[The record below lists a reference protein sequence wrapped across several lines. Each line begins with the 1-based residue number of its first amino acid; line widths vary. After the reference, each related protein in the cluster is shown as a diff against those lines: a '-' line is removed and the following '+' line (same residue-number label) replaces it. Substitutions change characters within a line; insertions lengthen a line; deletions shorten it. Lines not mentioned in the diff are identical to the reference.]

1 MNIRFG
7 KKIAVYILFAAG
19 LIEAHA
25 NDIKAGRA
33 GYIRFGCYE
42 CHGYVGQGGLM
53 SGPKLAPSPVPLT
66 AMIAY
71 VRAPRGVMPLYSA
84 RIVSDQELGDIHA
97 YLSSIAPPP
106 AVENIPL
113 LMISA
118 TSKSATTAT
127 PRPSPTVNNSAG
139 AAVYA
144 VQCAACHGAKG
155 QGASGPALLGGRL
168 DSEQVA
174 AVVRNP
180 GGVMPRLFPGVLSQS
195 DVTAVAKYVNALK

>member
-7 KKIAVYILFAAG
+7 KKITVYILFAAG

-71 VRAPRGVMPLYSA
+71 VRAPPWRHAVVQCQDCFGSGVGRYPCLSLIHRAAACGGEHSA
-84 RIVSDQELGDIHA
+84 ADDLCHEQVRNDGDSA
-97 YLSSIAPPP
+97 SIAHRQQLGGSGGLCCS
-106 AVENIPL
+106 VRGL
-113 LMISA
+113 S
-118 TSKSATTAT
+118 
-127 PRPSPTVNNSAG
+127 RR
-139 AAVYA
+139 
-144 VQCAACHGAKG
+144 
-155 QGASGPALLGGRL
+155 QGA
-168 DSEQVA
+168 
-174 AVVRNP
+174 
-180 GGVMPRLFPGVLSQS
+180 GGVRAGIAGRQ
-195 DVTAVAKYVNALK
+195 A